1 MSCKNKQSAR
11 LLQKVLT
18 VSILYPGWNRMGL
31 SLIAPRIPSL
41 QGEELCSSSLCRRS
55 PIVEQLR
62 EQTFSFP
69 VDFRCSHLQNEP
81 VVLLE
86 RDRAGGNVC
95 RGSEREKD
103 YEIEKERWRAP
114 KRVMRRGAAERA
126 EWALHGHAKCQRW
139 RKNLLLSL
147 QLAFLSTVV

>member
-1 MSCKNKQSAR
+1 M
-11 LLQKVLT
+11 
-18 VSILYPGWNRMGL
+18 
-31 SLIAPRIPSL
+31 
-41 QGEELCSSSLCRRS
+41 
-55 PIVEQLR
+55 EQLR

-103 YEIEKERWRAP
+103 YEIEKER
-114 KRVMRRGAAERA
+114 
-126 EWALHGHAKCQRW
+126 
-139 RKNLLLSL
+139 
-147 QLAFLSTVV
+147 